1 VTAGDKKAHKVQEKW
16 NAWEE
21 KKFFGALK
29 VGFTWPDPILSIA
42 GPLLP
47 HLTPC
52 LIPTPVAPGCLL
64 PFSF

>member
-29 VGFTWPDPILSIA
+29 VGFT
-42 GPLLP
+42 
-47 HLTPC
+47 
-52 LIPTPVAPGCLL
+52 
-64 PFSF
+64 